1 MDKKRH
7 LPIEFFMNKEVIFR
21 IDSNSYCKGKITGAI
36 INYDEFSKESYSI
49 SFKVKEY
56 DHYSMFE
63 TTHYTDGQ
71 TLDFKDFKYLT
82 EEHRNNQYLWLLV
95 DSKWAKFEIERI
107 TARWGRSKKKVSL
120 NTNPC
125 ILANQQ
131 KEIYEKLFRH
141 QLYQNSIYVIPYN
154 CPYSKRNENVRQ
166 IVEIPFIEYAL
177 KVQGNKFFI
186 VNKFWQTGYMKCLKS
201 TSLNKKFFLSKEDAQ
216 RAIDYEE
223 RMKKLKKEN

>member
-21 IDSNSYCKGKITGAI
+21 IDSNSCCKGKITGAVV
-36 INYDEFSKESYSI
+36 NYDESLKESYSI

-71 TLDFKDFKYLT
+71 TLDFKDFKYSP
-82 EEHRNNQYLWLLV
+82 EEYKKQYLWLLAN
-95 DSKWAKFEIERI
+95 SKWAKSEIERI
-107 TARWGRSKKKVSL
+107 TARWTRSKKKVSL

-125 ILANQQ
+125 NLANQQ
-131 KEIYEKLFRH
+131 KGIYEKLFRH

-166 IVEIPFIEYAL
+166 IVELSFNDYAL

-186 VNKFWQTGYMKCLKS
+186 VNKNWQTRYMKCLKS

-223 RMKKLKKEN
+223 RMKKLKKED

>member
-21 IDSNSYCKGKITGAI
+21 IDSNSYCKGKITGAVV
-36 INYDEFSKESYSI
+36 NYDESLKESYSI

-71 TLDFKDFKYLT
+71 TLDFKDFKYSP
-82 EEHRNNQYLWLLV
+82 EEYKKQYLWLLAN
-95 DSKWAKFEIERI
+95 SKWAKSEIERI
-107 TARWGRSKKKVSL
+107 TARWTRSKKEVSL

-125 ILANQQ
+125 NLANQQ
-131 KEIYEKLFRH
+131 KGIYEKLFRH

-166 IVEIPFIEYAL
+166 IVELSFNDYAL

-186 VNKFWQTGYMKCLKS
+186 VNKNWQTRYMKCLKS

-223 RMKKLKKEN
+223 RMKKLKKED